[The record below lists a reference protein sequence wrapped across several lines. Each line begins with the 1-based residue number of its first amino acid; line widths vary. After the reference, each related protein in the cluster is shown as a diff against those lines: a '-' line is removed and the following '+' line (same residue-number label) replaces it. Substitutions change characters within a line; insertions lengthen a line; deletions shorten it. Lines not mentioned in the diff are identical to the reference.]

1 MLDSLPEKN
10 PFSCESDDAELVEF
24 IPETDLNEGSDE
36 ADINQNM
43 PIDDFNEA
51 SSIGSIDSLGN
62 EQFFNFTMLKKQL

>member
-1 MLDSLPEKN
+1 MFDSLPEKN

-43 PIDDFNEA
+43 PIDDV
-51 SSIGSIDSLGN
+51 GL
-62 EQFFNFTMLKKQL
+62 

>member
-10 PFSCESDDAELVEF
+10 PFSCESDDGELVEF